1 MIGSIRRGVGEQVEH
16 VYYSLL
22 RLTVTRFVPAVVQFD
37 EGDPLLGA
45 GFTGAHR
52 AG

>member
-1 MIGSIRRGVGEQVEH
+1 MIRSIRRGVGEQVDQ
-16 VYYSLL
+16 VYFALL
-22 RLTVTRFVPAVVQFD
+22 RMTITRFMPAVVQFD

-45 GFTGAHR
+45 GSTRVHR